1 VRREPHPLA
10 ILGRRP
16 IVRRHHRILT
26 AIAASGALA
35 LTLIVVGGAFAPRPP
50 APRPQAFLP
59 QDATTIAAPADTL
72 TAGIARAQQRLREV
86 PGDYLT
92 WAGLGTAYLEKAR
105 ATGDASFYPLAE
117 GALRESLRR
126 REGNA
131 TALIGLGALANA
143 RHDFGTA
150 RDFARRAIA
159 ENSYSAE
166 AQGVLTD
173 AETQLG
179 HRKAATAAVQRMLDL
194 RPGLPAYTRAAY
206 DLEQRGRIADAR
218 ALLQRALADAVD
230 PSTVAYCRAQL
241 GDLAWHA
248 GDLATAAQEYSA
260 GREADPS
267 YSPLL
272 LGMARV
278 TAAQGRTSASLAA
291 FADLT
296 HRSPAP
302 SNLIEYAEQ
311 LRAAGRSGDARTQ
324 LDLAADALKLIAANG
339 GRDDL
344 AVAQLA
350 IAHVPLG
357 LAAPAEAVAPAHR
370 EWQRRQHVDV
380 ADTLAWALHLAGRD
394 GEALRYAR
402 LAVGPGAHNA
412 GYAYHLGVIELG
424 LGHRD
429 AARTWLARA
438 MDINPYFSP
447 VDAPRAA
454 SILIGLRTP

>member
-1 VRREPHPLA
+1 MRRQ
-10 ILGRRP
+10 
-16 IVRRHHRILT
+16 HRIIHAA
-26 AIAASGALA
+26 AITGALA
-35 LTLIVVGGAFAPRPP
+35 LTLIVAGGVFGARPP
-50 APRPQAFLP
+50 AARPQG
-59 QDATTIAAPADTL
+59 TTAIAQVAPADTL

-92 WAGLGTAYLEKAR
+92 WAGLGTAYVEKAR
-105 ATGDASFYPLAE
+105 ITGDASFYPLAE
-117 GALRESLRR
+117 GALRESLKRR
-126 REGNA
+126 ADNG

-150 RDFARRAIA
+150 RDWARRAIA

-179 HRKAATAAVQRMLDL
+179 HRAAATAAVQRMLDL

-218 ALLQRALADAVD
+218 ALLQRSLTDAVD

-248 GDLATAAQEYSA
+248 GDLATAEHEYAA
-260 GREADPS
+260 GHDADPS
-267 YSPLL
+267 YAPLV

-278 TAAQGRTSASLAA
+278 SAARGRTSASLAA
-291 FADLT
+291 FADVT
-296 HRSPAP
+296 RRAPTP

-311 LRAAGRSGDARTQ
+311 LRAAGRSDDARAQ
-324 LDLAADALKLIAANG
+324 LDLAGQALRLIAATG
-339 GRDDL
+339 GSDDL
-344 AVAQLA
+344 AVAGLA
-350 IAHVPLG
+350 TARIPLG
-357 LAAPAEAVAPAHR
+357 LARPSDALAPAQR

-394 GEALRYAR
+394 ADALRYAR
-402 LAVGPGAHNA
+402 LAVAPGARNA
-412 GYAYHLGVIELG
+412 GYAYHLGMIELG
-424 LGHRD
+424 LGHRE
-429 AARTWLARA
+429 AARAWLTRA
-438 MDINPYFSP
+438 LDINSHFSP
-447 VDAPRAA
+447 VDAPHAA